1 MPSAAAPAA
10 VGQWWGECG
19 GCPILWWGS
28 GMSPWRDCRRCSMM
42 VGFTAASVPEEGVC
56 LLRSALASGLGRSVT
71 VSGAAV
77 WCLWRSWC
85 TRHPACRCPED
96 DMLWDLS
103 PCTHPDPA
111 ALVPGVSAT
120 GGEGAAAFAHWMGLC
135 VDG

>member
-1 MPSAAAPAA
+1 MVGVRHEPLEGLQKMLHDGWIHCCLCARRRDLPAEISSGIRA
-10 VGQWWGECG
+10 GQECHSV
-19 GCPILWWGS
+19 WGS
-28 GMSPWRDCRRCSMM
+28 C
-42 VGFTAASVPEEGVC
+42 VVFVAQLV
-56 LLRSALASGLGRSVT
+56 
-71 VSGAAV
+71 
-77 WCLWRSWC
+77 C

-103 PCTHPDPA
+103 PCTQPDPA